1 MRTGWLRALIVLAL
15 LAGIGCFEKSETSDY
30 KASSAPEPDSGKPPW
45 PRPEDTLARA
55 RRAGATPDRREYGTY
70 HIHAHLDVFV
80 NGRRVIVPAGLGIE
94 IRDPEVKTSKEPG
107 KPTEYGGIKL
117 CKKACIAALH
127 THGEDGVV
135 HVEAQE
141 RADFTLG
148 QLFEV
153 WNVRLTGRCIGGYC
167 QPRAPIAV
175 FVNGQRLRTEPAD
188 LVFTDGQ
195 EIAIVIG
202 SPPKRIPDEFP
213 GG

>member
-1 MRTGWLRALIVLAL
+1 MGTVWFRALIVLVL
-15 LAGIGCFEKSETSDY
+15 LAGVGCSEKSDASAY

-80 NGRRVIVPAGLGIE
+80 NGRPVIVPAGLGIE
-94 IRDPEVKTSKEPG
+94 IRDPEVKTNEPG
-107 KPTEYGGIKL
+107 EPTSFGGIKL
-117 CKKACIAALH
+117 CEKACIAALH

-135 HVEAQE
+135 HVEAQK

-148 QLFEV
+148 QLFKV
-153 WNVRLTGRCIGGYC
+153 WNVRLTGRCISGYC
-167 QPRAPIAV
+167 EPRAPIAV
-175 FVNGQRLRTEPAD
+175 FVNGQRLLTESAD
-188 LVFTDGQ
+188 LVFKDGQ

-202 SPPKRIPDEFP
+202 SPPKKIPEEFT
-213 GG
+213 GE